1 MQAKISETESLKTKV
16 FILES
21 DTQLNNLLKKF
32 LERKTC
38 YEIYQ
43 YWDKED
49 FLSSMERVTPDLIIL
64 NEELNS
70 SEIELKT
77 KILEQTLNKKIPK
90 LKLNKLLKLN
100 IKSEKTNS
108 NKISEKMISFN
119 ELFKNLLEAKFWQRV
134 S

>member
-1 MQAKISETESLKTKV
+1 MQTKTNKIESVKTKV

-49 FLSSMERVTPDLIIL
+49 FLSSMERVGPDLIIL

-100 IKSEKTNS
+100 TNSEKTNS